1 MSTPSVLL
9 ARESALAQPVSGAAA
24 PPLFLSTA
32 ACGGGRLHAPPP
44 LASRPMAVPLSA
56 QRVLS
61 VHQRLVRP
69 INCINRLFGHRLPP
83 APNRR
88 RLGPPSPPRPSVL
101 FRLRAKLRSTLSGSL
116 RFLALPAASLAPA
129 PATPPHPAKNL
140 LVPCTPRGS
149 ARGRLNPARPIAP
162 CLPPRLPRARSRQGR
177 PRPPPLGGLL
187 NPGCPGQKP
196 RKPHAAPPWP

>member
-83 APNRR
+83 APYRR
-88 RLGPPSPPRPSVL
+88 RLGPPSPPRPSIS
-101 FRLRAKLRSTLSGSL
+101 FRLRAQRGSPLAGSL

-129 PATPPHPAKNL
+129 PASPPHPAKSL
-140 LVPCTPRGS
+140 LVPCPPAAS
-149 ARGRLNPARPIAP
+149 PRGRLNPARPPAP
-162 CLPPRLPRARSRQGR
+162 CLPKRLPRAQSRQGR
-177 PRPPPLGGLL
+177 PRPRPLGGLL
-187 NPGCPGQKP
+187 QPGCPA
-196 RKPHAAPPWP
+196 RKTRMPHAAYLWT